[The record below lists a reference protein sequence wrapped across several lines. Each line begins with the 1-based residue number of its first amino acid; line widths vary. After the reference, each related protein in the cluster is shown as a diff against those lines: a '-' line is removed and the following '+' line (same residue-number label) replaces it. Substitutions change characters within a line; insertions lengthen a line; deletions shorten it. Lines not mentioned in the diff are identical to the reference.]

1 LFCFA
6 FAVVI
11 FIAVDIVGNNNNV
24 QFFTTAAFIAGV
36 VTSIVSGWIGMKI
49 ATYANTRTA
58 YMA

>member
-1 LFCFA
+1 MFCSVFA
-6 FAVVI
+6 IVI
-11 FIAVDIVGNNNNV
+11 LVAVDVVGNDNNFQMYTTIAFIVGC
-24 QFFTTAAFIAGV
+24 